1 MGPSLRVLMLC
12 NDLLDH
18 QQVQNHFIHKHT
30 FVKWRAQECGYD
42 RQVGLFKSSR
52 LGFMLLRDASSKM
65 IPSSSV
71 LSGKRLCNQQT

>member
-30 FVKWRAQECGYD
+30 FVKWRVQECGYD
-42 RQVGLFKSSR
+42 RQVGLFKSSAW
-52 LGFMLLRDASSKM
+52 LYVTS
-65 IPSSSV
+65 
-71 LSGKRLCNQQT
+71 